1 MPVPGSIVLGWGARV
16 KSDWVRIRVRGGGLG
31 TLCMALRADMRTCVF
46 VMQSYNLRV
55 QG

>member
-1 MPVPGSIVLGWGARV
+1 
-16 KSDWVRIRVRGGGLG
+16 
-31 TLCMALRADMRTCVF
+31 MALRADMRTCVF